1 MIRLFLCLAFLSC
14 ATAASAQSQISVRGG
29 EHDGFTRLVL
39 NLRQTQ
45 DWSMVETP
53 SGYRIELSSWSAGF
67 NLSGVFQKMT
77 RDRISAVA
85 ATQNAI
91 SFDVACQ
98 CQAEAS
104 QLTSGVI
111 FVDIS
116 PADPPAPE
124 PDLALVDEQ
133 PEPAQNEQVTVA
145 PEPVTLP
152 AFTPRAI
159 KLLPPTPPAEDLPAP
174 QLDGLRESLLNG
186 LQRSAGL
193 SLIEL
198 DTDPSDPL
206 AAPDALT
213 EEAKERIK
221 ISDAFERSATFP
233 NGARPDPDTQPSLAT
248 CPMPESY
255 DISLWGEPDTFA
267 TQLATLR
274 RDMLSEFDR
283 INPQDVIDLGQLYL
297 YFGLG
302 TEARMVTRTFETP
315 ASDATRITALAQI
328 IEPDSN
334 GPNKQGPDHAPFGDL
349 AHCAGTLTP
358 WLLLASPRTAT
369 LTDATLRDLTTTFST
384 WPAHLRS
391 LLGPPIVA
399 TLTTRGFDA
408 PASVIRSLAMMSQPA
423 QTDTPFKNTDF
434 DDMPMAELRD
444 LIDEGGDKT
453 AAALSTYLARA
464 ARDRA
469 PLDPIYIELAE
480 AYERE
485 TQGLSVS
492 DALNLSRIAALGHI
506 GRFTE
511 ARTVLQERLALDAPV
526 PGDVLEALV
535 TQALSRADPFEI
547 ASSAMFAAR
556 INRLTDLPEGLILE
570 LSKAALDAGL
580 PDLSAKI
587 MAALDTPPAQLQA
600 EIEAAEFES
609 ETALATLDPLS
620 DIQAD
625 ALRVQL
631 LLNAGRA
638 EQIWAEDQNRLRP
651 EQKSQV
657 AWAAKEWAQVES
669 DAVRSELAQLLDGA
683 DAPFDADKPIAQAT
697 ELEAS
702 SAKARALISEM
713 LAPPPS

>member
-1 MIRLFLCLAFLSC
+1 MIRLVLCLAFISC
-14 ATAASAQSQISVRGG
+14 ATVASAQSQISVRGG

-39 NLRQTQ
+39 NLRQTE
-45 DWSMVETP
+45 DWIMVKTP
-53 SGYRIELSSWSAGF
+53 TGYRLELSNWTAGF
-67 NLSGVFQKMT
+67 NLSRVFEKMT

-85 ATQNAI
+85 ATPGAV

-98 CQAEAS
+98 CAAEAT
-104 QLTSGVI
+104 QLTTGVI
-111 FVDIS
+111 FVDI
-116 PADPPAPE
+116 AP
-124 PDLALVDEQ
+124 
-133 PEPAQNEQVTVA
+133 T
-145 PEPVTLP
+145 
-152 AFTPRAI
+152 FTPRATEVA
-159 KLLPPTPPAEDLPAP
+159 TPAAPVDRPPAP
-174 QLDGLRESLLNG
+174 QLDGLRESLFSG

-198 DTDPSDPL
+198 DDGPPETLD
-206 AAPDALT
+206 APDTLT
-213 EEAKERIK
+213 GEARDRIT

-233 NGARPDPDTQPSLAT
+233 KEARPDTAARPSLAA
-248 CPMPESY
+248 CPMPENF
-255 DISLWGEPDTFA
+255 DISLWGAPDTFT

-283 INPQDVIDLGQLYL
+283 IDPEDVIRLAQLYL

-302 TEARMVTRTFETP
+302 TEARMVLRTFEIA
-315 ASDATRITALAQI
+315 ASDATRITALAQL
-328 IEPDSN
+328 IEPGSN
-334 GPNKQGPDHAPFGDL
+334 GPNKQGSDHAPFGEL
-349 AHCAGTLTP
+349 AHCAGTITP
-358 WLLLASPRTAT
+358 WLLLASPKTAT
-369 LTDATLRDLTTTFST
+369 LTDATIRDLTTTFST

-423 QTDTPFKNTDF
+423 DTDAPFENSDY
-434 DDMPMAELRD
+434 DDMPLAALRD

-464 ARDRA
+464 ARDNA

-485 TQGLSVS
+485 TQGLPVS

-511 ARTVLQERLALDAPV
+511 AKSVLQARLNVDAPV
-526 PGDVLEALV
+526 PNHVLETLV
-535 TQALSRADPFEI
+535 TQALSSADPFEI
-547 ASSAMFAAR
+547 ASAAMFAAR
-556 INRLTDLPEGLILE
+556 IDRLSGLPGALTLA
-570 LSKAALDAGL
+570 LSESVLDAGL

-587 MAALDTPPAQLQA
+587 MAALDSPSAQLQA
-600 EIEAAEFES
+600 EIEAAKFDP

-620 DIQAD
+620 DAQAD
-625 ALRVQL
+625 TLRVQL
-631 LLNAGRA
+631 LMNAGRA
-638 EQIWAEDQNRLRP
+638 DQIWAEGQDRLNP
-651 EQKSQV
+651 DQKSQV
-657 AWAAKEWAQVES
+657 AWAAKEWAQVEDGS
-669 DAVRSELAQLLDGA
+669 LRGELAQLLDSAGDPA
-683 DAPFDADKPIAQAT
+683 DPDKPIAQAT
-697 ELEAS
+697 ALEAS